1 VGFILVTI
9 YMLAFYRIL
18 GALAIAKLLVEM
30 ALLWSIVSWLGE
42 SQGLALTLAGVTGL
56 IVSIGVSL
64 DSNVVYYEHLKE
76 DVRNGRTIRSA
87 TDKSFATSF
96 RTIVAADLASLIGA
110 GLLWWLTIGPVR
122 GFALFLA
129 LSTALDLFAS
139 YFFMRPAVR
148 MATQSNLASER
159 PKWFGLPTE
168 PLGAESLASPS
179 TRETAGVGS

>member
-1 VGFILVTI
+1 MI
-9 YMLAFYRIL
+9 AFYRIL
-18 GALAIAKLLVEM
+18 GVLAVAKLAVEM
-30 ALLWSIVSWLGE
+30 ALLWSIISWLGE

-56 IVSIGVSL
+56 IVSIGVSV

-96 RTIVAADLASLIGA
+96 RTILAADMASLIGA

-129 LSTALDLFAS
+129 LSTALDLVAS

-148 MATQSNLASER
+148 FADPVQH
-159 PKWFGLPTE
+159 G
-168 PLGAESLASPS
+168 G
-179 TRETAGVGS
+179 